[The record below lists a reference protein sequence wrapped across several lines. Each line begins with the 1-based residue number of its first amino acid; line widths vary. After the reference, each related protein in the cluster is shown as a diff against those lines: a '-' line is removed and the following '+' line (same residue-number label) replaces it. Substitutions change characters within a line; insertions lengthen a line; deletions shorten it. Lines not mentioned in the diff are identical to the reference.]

1 MNFEIDM
8 NSLCSVTIR
17 NSWGMYDHIPLNEL
31 TPEQLIKILK
41 GEDRCSSTAS
51 DDHPDFKELRNK
63 LEAQGFIKC
72 ERGWWNGDRVLKRF
86 TLNGAIFRKDEKF
99 CSGAAIKWDV
109 EHKQKDKRYKT
120 I

>member
-1 MNFEIDM
+1 MKFEIDM
-8 NSLCSVTIR
+8 NSLCDVKIEKE
-17 NSWGMYDHIPLNEL
+17 WGMYDHIPLNEL
-31 TPEQLIKILK
+31 SHEQLIKIIK
-41 GEDRCSSTAS
+41 GEDRCKSLSH
-51 DDHPDFKELRNK
+51 DDHPEFKELRNE
-63 LEAQGFIKC
+63 LEQKGFIKC